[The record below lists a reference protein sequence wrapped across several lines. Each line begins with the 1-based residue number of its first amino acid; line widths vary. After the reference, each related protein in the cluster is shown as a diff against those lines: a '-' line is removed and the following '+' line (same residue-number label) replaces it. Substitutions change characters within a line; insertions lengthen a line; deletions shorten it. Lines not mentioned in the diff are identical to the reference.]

1 VGKWH
6 RKVAI
11 VQITI
16 CTVPG
21 MGEEMAKEVCG
32 GSESKFDIFVSCL
45 FSDLDI
51 WFLIEYF

>member
-32 GSESKFDIFVSCL
+32 GSESKFDIFV
-45 FSDLDI
+45 
-51 WFLIEYF
+51 